1 MFITFEGPEG
11 SGKTTQIKKLASY
24 LKEKQLPVVVTRQ
37 PGGTQIG
44 LQIRQVLHD
53 VGNEAMTSEAEIL
66 LYAADRAQHVG
77 ELIRPA
83 LAAGTIVL
91 CDRYVDSTFA
101 YQGYGRGLNLEN
113 LATITNFA
121 TGGLMP
127 DLTFFLDIDLSSGL
141 NRRETGDV
149 EMNRMDLQQMEF
161 YERVYQG
168 YKKLIQADPERWI
181 CIDAGRSVDAIQDE
195 LRSIVDR
202 FVPGRLNKKA

>member
-202 FVPGRLNKKA
+202 FVPGRLNKNA